1 MKNLLSFFLLACSSL
16 YAQDNL
22 EEVSLSQEE
31 ILEIYQ
37 RQVDSVEKT
46 FTYEHGTIDLG
57 EGLATLNV
65 PDGYKFLDAQQANRV
80 LTDLWGNPPSEALGM
95 LIPENVSPVSDNFTY
110 VIEINYEEEGYIEDD
125 DAKDIDYDE
134 LLEQMQEEVK
144 LANPERINQGY
155 ESINLIGWASEPF
168 YDQMNKKLHWAKEF
182 KFGENEINT
191 LNYNIRIL
199 GRKGVLNL
207 NAIGNMAVL
216 PMVKGDIDSFLSSVD
231 FNDGYRYSDFNP
243 DIDKIAAYG
252 IGGLIAGKVLAKT
265 GLLVGL
271 LKFWKVIAIA
281 LVGGFAMFKKR
292 LFGEKK

>member
-1 MKNLLSFFLLACSSL
+1 MKNLFSFFLLTCSSL

-37 RQVDSVEKT
+37 RQVDSIEKT
-46 FTYEHGTIDLG
+46 FTYLHGTIDLR

-110 VIEINYEEEGYIEDD
+110 AIEINYEEEGYIEDD